1 MKYPWQ
7 QANWHNLS
15 TSLNN
20 NQLAHAL
27 LFHGASGTGKRD
39 FAHHFAHWLL
49 CEQPDSEQACGQCKA
64 CQLLQAESNPDF
76 LQLSPEGD
84 SREIKVDQVRAL
96 IDKLALTQHSTGTR
110 VVIISPADAMNISA
124 SNSLLKT
131 LEEPSPG
138 TILLLVTDR
147 PSALSATIRSRCQQI
162 RFDLPA
168 KELALQWMTQ
178 QQLDNPELLYRL
190 SAGAPLAARAL
201 AEEDGLQIRQQLFE
215 NWQQLAQGK
224 VDPVTSAD
232 MWLKTGF
239 RNKDRLPLYWVSS
252 WIIDMI
258 RSLQGAGI
266 ESMDNVDYAKNLHQM
281 ALQTDLKALY
291 DLYDRVNETLRMSE
305 SPVNL
310 LNLVEGLLI
319 IWSGL
324 KRRAA

>member
-7 QANWHNLS
+7 QANWNNLTAS
-15 TSLNN
+15 RNN
-20 NQLAHAL
+20 NQLSHGL
-27 LFHGASGTGKRD
+27 LFHGASGTGKLD
-39 FAHHFAHWLL
+39 LAHHFAEWLL
-49 CEQPDSEQACGQCKA
+49 CEQPDNDKACGQCKS
-64 CQLLQAESNPDF
+64 CQLLQAESNPDY
-76 LQLSPEGD
+76 LILAPEGE
-84 SREIKVDQVRAL
+84 SRDIKVDQVRSL
-96 IDKLALTQHSTGTR
+96 IDRLALTRHSSGTR
-110 VVIISPADAMNISA
+110 VVVISPADTMNISA

-131 LEEPSPG
+131 LEEPPPG
-138 TILLLVTDR
+138 TILILVTDR

-168 KELALQWMTQ
+168 KSEALQWMAQ
-178 QQLDNPELLYRL
+178 QQLENPELLYRL
-190 SAGAPLAARAL
+190 VAGAPLAAVAL
-201 AEEDGLQIRQQLFE
+201 VEDNGLEIRQKLFE

-239 RNKDRLPLYWVSS
+239 KNKANLPLYWVSS

-258 RSLQGAGI
+258 RTLQGAGI
-266 ESMDNVDYAKNLHQM
+266 ESMDNVDYAKNLQQM